1 MVAHRQKERRRHLI
15 GRREQG
21 NAVLF
26 LPIGIFDETGLKPGR
41 NSARPKQASRGPIF
55 ASGEDCRY
63 TEDLIKAA

>member
-1 MVAHRQKERRRHLI
+1 MIAHRQKKRRRYVI
-15 GRREQG
+15 SGCEDRY
-21 NAVLF
+21 AVLL
-26 LPIGIFDETGLKPGR
+26 LPIGIFDEAGLKPGR